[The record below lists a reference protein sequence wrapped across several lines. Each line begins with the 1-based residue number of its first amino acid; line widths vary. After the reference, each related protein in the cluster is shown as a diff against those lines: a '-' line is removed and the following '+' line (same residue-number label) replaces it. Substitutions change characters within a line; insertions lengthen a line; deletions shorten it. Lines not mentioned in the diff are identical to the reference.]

1 MSKYRLLN
9 PLKQRDMRLRNYQV
23 MNVGKA
29 TITFKKDE
37 RKYKST
43 YSVCF
48 FSSDLKVSIKT
59 TCPNR
64 KSAKQEVIRL
74 LKLYT
79 DLTITQ
85 ILKLK

>member
-1 MSKYRLLN
+1 MKI
-9 PLKQRDMRLRNYQV
+9 RDYQV
-23 MNVGKA
+23 VKAESA
-29 TITFKKDE
+29 TITVRKDE
-37 RKYKST
+37 KKYKST

-85 ILKLK
+85 ILKIK